1 MIHDQHWFRTLYPQ
15 SQALFDTLANEPALG
30 EYLGALENMDIEI
43 YRHSQRVCLLSLD
56 LGIENGIGAPEINHL
71 GIASLL
77 HDIGKTRLPRDLLSK
92 AESLDHDEFRLVRGH
107 VRLGFIALAEM
118 QPDTIKEV
126 VVAHH
131 EFSNHP
137 YPRDG
142 RDRRLGMRTSADRR
156 QGKPEVRRMT
166 EIVAAADMADAL
178 ASKRAY
184 KEVYTKQAIA
194 AILRSE
200 FRGDVWLVEQVLRR
214 QK

>member
-1 MIHDQHWFRTLYPQ
+1 MQDNLWFRTLYPQ
-15 SQALFDTLANEPALG
+15 SRTLFDTLAREPALG
-30 EYLGALENMDIEI
+30 DYLGALESMDHDIFS
-43 YRHSQRVCLLSLD
+43 HSQRVCLLSLD
-56 LGIENGIGAPEINHL
+56 LGIENGLGAPEINHL

>member
-92 AESLDHDEFRLVRGH
+92 AESLDSEEFMLVRGH
-107 VRLGFIALAEM
+107 VRLGFIALAEIK
-118 QPDTIKEV
+118 PDTIKEV

-142 RDRRLGMRTSADRR
+142 RDRRQRVRSSADRR
-156 QGKPEVRRMT
+156 GHKPLVRQMT
-166 EIVAAADMADAL
+166 EIVAVADMADAL
-178 ASKRAY
+178 SSKRAY
-184 KEVYTKQAIA
+184 KQEFTPGAIA
-194 AILRSE
+194 AILQSE

-214 QK
+214 QR